1 MKGLCGNNYIF
12 TVICL
17 QTQTHLVLLLR
28 ATTPMKTFVCGVWIV
43 AMLIFFLLK
52 RVSYHHKEVC

>member
-1 MKGLCGNNYIF
+1 MKGLCGNRGNNF

-28 ATTPMKTFVCGVWIV
+28 ATTPMKTFVCGLWAV

-52 RVSYHHKEVC
+52 RVSYHKEVC

>member
-1 MKGLCGNNYIF
+1 MKAKGLCRNRGNNF

-28 ATTPMKTFVCGVWIV
+28 ATTPMKTFVCGLWIV
-43 AMLIFFLLK
+43 AMLIFFLL
-52 RVSYHHKEVC
+52 